1 MASAGISSRI
11 GRPLRT
17 AAPNGASSRPLR
29 HTRSVAPFLRPLR
42 TLARTGP
49 WLLLFLAI
57 GCAFPVRRVDWSS
70 YQGPGAAA
78 FHRPELP
85 PPRFPDPLEPLNRG
99 VALLNHGL
107 IVGVANPLGF
117 VYRLVV
123 PRFVRDRVRD
133 FATNLTAPRRVAANL
148 LEGKLEGARDE
159 TVRFAID
166 TTLGLGGLW
175 DPAGRYWGWRA
186 TDEDFGQVFAAWGWR
201 PSTFVMLPLGGPS
214 TVRDAVGLVPDSLL
228 DPATYYFPAGP
239 VLAWNELAD
248 QIPGYL
254 RFVATRF
261 DPYDDGHLVWQV
273 LREEEIEGAPASP
286 RREQDTAAVQTLQ
299 AAFLAPRDPHFVDTL
314 ATGRARIPTTGRELP
329 YSYRLQEGRAPLVF
343 LVPGLGAHRL
353 SGGSLA
359 LAEMAWRRGFSVAV
373 ISSAMSFEFL
383 ERASSAAVPGY
394 APVDAHDVHV
404 ALDAVDR
411 DLAAH
416 HPDRVGA
423 RVLMGYS
430 LGAFHALFI
439 AAAEPEERNLV
450 HFDRYLT
457 LDAPVSLLRGLTVL
471 DDFYDAPMA
480 LPPDQRAAEVDAI
493 LRKAVAVGRRAL
505 AAPVDYARLDST
517 DIRPETLQPGG
528 ALPFSNLEAKYL
540 IGLAFRRTL
549 QEILW
554 VSQSREDLGVL
565 RTRRSWWRRQS
576 AYIEMGDYSLA
587 EYFYAFVLPYYRD
600 RRHTVADAA
609 ELIGRCD
616 LHALAARLRAASPRI
631 RHFANSNDFLTSDA
645 DEAWLRDVL
654 GADRVRF
661 FPRGG
666 HLGNLNQ
673 PEVQDAVMDAIQDLL
688 PASTRGTAPTATR
701 RPPRGARGV
710 ADRPATGPGA

>member
-1 MASAGISSRI
+1 
-11 GRPLRT
+11 
-17 AAPNGASSRPLR
+17 
-29 HTRSVAPFLRPLR
+29 VALPLRPL
-42 TLARTGP
+42 LAPARIAA
-49 WLLLFLAI
+49 WLLLALAL
-57 GCAFPVRRVDWSS
+57 GCAFPVRHADWST
-70 YQGPGAAA
+70 YRGPGAAA

-85 PPRFPDPLEPLNRG
+85 PPRFPDPLEPVNRG
-99 VALLNHGL
+99 VALVNHGL
-107 IVGVANPLGF
+107 IVGVASPLGTA
-117 VYRLVV
+117 YRLLV

-133 FATNLTAPRRVAANL
+133 FATNLTGPRRLAASL
-148 LEGKLEGARDE
+148 LQGKLQGARDE

-186 TDEDFGQVFAAWGWR
+186 TDEDFGQVLATWGWR
-201 PSTFVMLPLGGPS
+201 PSTFLMLPLGGPS
-214 TVRDAVGLVPDSLL
+214 TVRDTVGLVPDSLL
-228 DPATYYFPAGP
+228 DPASYYFPASE

-248 QIPGYL
+248 QIPSYL

-261 DPYDDGHLVWQV
+261 DPYDDGQLVWQV
-273 LREEEIEGAPASP
+273 LRDEQIEGPPASLGTA
-286 RREQDTAAVQTLQ
+286 QDTAAVQTLQ

-314 ATGRARIPTTGRELP
+314 STGQVRIPTTGRELP
-329 YSYRLQEGRAPLVF
+329 YSYRLQPGRAPLVF

-353 SGGSLA
+353 SAGSLA
-359 LAEMAWRRGFSVAV
+359 LAEMAWRRGFSVVV
-373 ISSAMSFEFL
+373 ISNAMSFEFL
-383 ERASSAAVPGY
+383 ERASSTAVPGY

-411 DLAAH
+411 DLAARR
-416 HPDRVGA
+416 PDRVGA

-430 LGAFHALFI
+430 LGAFHAFYI
-439 AAAEPEERNLV
+439 AAAEPAERDLV

-457 LDAPVSLLRGLTVL
+457 LDAPVSLLHGLIVL
-471 DDFYDAPMA
+471 DDFYDAPMV
-480 LPPDQRAAEVDAI
+480 LPPERRPAEVDAI

-505 AAPVDYARLDST
+505 AAPADYARLDST
-517 DIRPETLQPGG
+517 DVRAETLQPGG
-528 ALPFSNLEAKYL
+528 ELPFSNREAEYL

-576 AYIEMGDYSLA
+576 AYIEMGDYSFA

-600 RRHTVADAA
+600 RRHVVASAA
-609 ELIGRCD
+609 ELIERCD
-616 LHALAARLRAASPRI
+616 LHHLEAGLRAASPRI
-631 RHFANSNDFLTSDA
+631 RHFANSNDFLTTDA

-654 GADRVRF
+654 GAARVHF

-673 PEVQDAVMDAIQDLL
+673 PAVQDAAMDAIGDLL
-688 PASTRGTAPTATR
+688 PAPAGEQPGPAGGAATPEAGTAP
-701 RPPRGARGV
+701 
-710 ADRPATGPGA
+710 